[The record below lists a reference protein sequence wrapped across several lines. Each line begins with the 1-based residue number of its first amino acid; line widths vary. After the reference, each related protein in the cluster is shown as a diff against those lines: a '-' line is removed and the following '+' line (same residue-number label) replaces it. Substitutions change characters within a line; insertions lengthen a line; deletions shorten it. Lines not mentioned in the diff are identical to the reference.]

1 MLRPFTPYTSPRL
14 ETGDRLDQ
22 ATFHQRYEEMPD
34 GFKAELIQGT
44 VIVPPPLRMD
54 HGKHHG
60 LVLGWLTAYYAA
72 TPGVD
77 LADNATVLMPPDG
90 EPQPDA
96 LMIIKPTSGG
106 QTREE
111 DGYLA
116 GAPELI
122 VEVASS
128 SVSYDLHAKFDS
140 YQQEGVREYVVV
152 VLREPEV
159 RWFVLDGGR
168 FVSRS
173 ADDDG
178 IFRSTVYPGLW
189 LDAATLLA
197 GDARQMLDGV
207 SSRWCAILAWFSW
220 CRWGRNAGSLNDG
233 QRTLDELSLIHSVP

>member
-1 MLRPFTPYTSPRL
+1 MLRPSTPYPSLRL
-14 ETGDRLDQ
+14 ETGDRFDQ
-22 ATFHQRYEEMPD
+22 ATFHRVYEDMPD

-44 VIVPPPLRMD
+44 VIAPSPLRMD

-77 LADNATVLMPPDG
+77 IAGNATVLLPPDG

-96 LMIIKPTSGG
+96 LMIIKPASGG
-106 QTREE
+106 QTHET

-128 SVSYDLHAKFDS
+128 SVSYDLHAKFEC

-152 VLREPEV
+152 VLQEREV
-159 RWFVLDGGR
+159 RWFALEQGR
-168 FVSRS
+168 FVVHS
-173 ADDDG
+173 ADEDG
-178 IFRSTVYPGLW
+178 IFRSTVFPGLW
-189 LDAATLLA
+189 LDAVALLS
-197 GDARQMLDGV
+197 GEARQMLDVVERGIATPEHTAFV
-207 SSRWCAILAWFSW
+207 ERLH
-220 CRWGRNAGSLNDG
+220 R
-233 QRTLDELSLIHSVP
+233 